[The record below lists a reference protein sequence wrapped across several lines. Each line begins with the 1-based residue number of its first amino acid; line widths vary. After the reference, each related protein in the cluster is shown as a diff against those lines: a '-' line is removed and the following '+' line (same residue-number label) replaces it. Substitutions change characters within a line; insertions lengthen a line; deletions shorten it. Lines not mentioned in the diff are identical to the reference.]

1 MLELK
6 ELQRHLTVGRGVE
19 EKVLGNMDE
28 VETNWNESVVQK
40 YFAEPGDLPDVTDC
54 PLPVQMQCYCLLYVA
69 FGWYLTG
76 QLFGTCTPP
85 QCMHRFAGMENLS
98 ACCCSCDSGV
108 GPLPRGHRAGTCPSF
123 LHFLQNGCLRQS
135 HFL

>member
-40 YFAEPGDLPDVTDC
+40 YFAEQGDLPDVTGC
-54 PLPVQMQCYCLLYVA
+54 LLPVQTQRYCLLYFV
-69 FGWYLTG
+69 LVT
-76 QLFGTCTPP
+76 
-85 QCMHRFAGMENLS
+85 HS
-98 ACCCSCDSGV
+98 
-108 GPLPRGHRAGTCPSF
+108 
-123 LHFLQNGCLRQS
+123 
-135 HFL
+135 